1 MSAGRVTAEP
11 DGTRA
16 ASTPGRQARKP
27 LTPAQVGIA
36 AMVGNAIE
44 LYDFILYAF
53 IAATV
58 FGPLF
63 FPTEVPW
70 IGTLLALSGQA
81 LAFVV
86 RPMGAVI
93 FGNIGDKFGRRP
105 ALLASL
111 ALMGAATVAI
121 GLLPTYAMIG
131 AAAPIILVALRL
143 LQGVAIGGEYPGAVI
158 VAVEHAPK
166 RLATFYGALPQM
178 GNMLGI
184 LLAGLSL
191 LVVNGII
198 GTELW
203 TSWGW
208 RLPFL
213 FSGVLVVFGLILRT
227 RLSETPE
234 FIAANEKIRENQRE
248 SGKLGLLFRGHWR
261 ALAVT
266 VLLWIGP
273 VTFGYAFLTSLLAF
287 VNTYRRHLTSTDVQL
302 GLVMTA
308 SALVL
313 IVACSGRYGDRIGR
327 EKIVLT
333 SGILT
338 VLWAVPSY
346 ILVDRQEPV
355 ALWTAMVVG
364 AISYGIFGGVAPSL
378 MSQQFPV
385 NVRYIGVAASI
396 ALSAL
401 IGGALFPLPALT
413 LVGANGGSSVPLMVM
428 MAVSGLA
435 TTVGALILIRQRR
448 RSATVS
454 TVGV

>member
-1 MSAGRVTAEP
+1 MSASRATAEP
-11 DGTRA
+11 KQTIKA
-16 ASTPGRQARKP
+16 PASRSRRP

-63 FPTEVPW
+63 FPTEIPW

-86 RPMGAVI
+86 RPLGAVI
-93 FGNIGDKFGRRP
+93 FGSIGDKFGRRP

-111 ALMGAATVAI
+111 AIMGAATVAI

-166 RLATFYGALPQM
+166 RLATFYGSLPQM

-191 LVVNGII
+191 LVVNGVI

-203 TSWGW
+203 SSWGW

-234 FIAANEKIRENQRE
+234 FVAANEKIREKQRE
-248 SGKLGLLFRGHWR
+248 SGKLRLLFRGHWR
-261 ALAVT
+261 ALVVT

-287 VNTYRRHLTSTDVQL
+287 VNSYRPGLTPTDVQL

-308 SALVL
+308 AALVL

-333 SGILT
+333 SGLLT
-338 VLWAVPSY
+338 IFWAVPSY

-355 ALWTAMVVG
+355 ALWVAMVVG
-364 AISYGIFGGVAPSL
+364 AISYGIFGGVAPSM

-413 LVGANGGSSVPLMVM
+413 LVGLSGGSSVPLMVM

-435 TTVGALILIRQRR
+435 TTIGALILLRQSRHDILPAAGR
-448 RSATVS
+448 
-454 TVGV
+454 